1 MPSKQPRRQRK
12 SHFNAPLHI
21 RHKMVTAPLSRE
33 LREKYGVKRLPVR
46 KGDKVRVMRGQFRGV
61 EGSVVDV
68 DLSRYRLK
76 VDNVVV
82 KKASGDQVFYPIHPS
97 NVMII
102 SLDASDDVRK
112 KIIERRKSVG
122 GTE

>member
-1 MPSKQPRRQRK
+1 
-12 SHFNAPLHI
+12 
-21 RHKMVTAPLSRE
+21 
-33 LREKYGVKRLPVR
+33 
-46 KGDKVRVMRGQFRGV
+46 
-61 EGSVVDV
+61 VDV

>member
-1 MPSKQPRRQRK
+1 MSSKQPRRQRK
-12 SHFNAPLHI
+12 TFFNAPLHR
-21 RHKMVTAPLSRE
+21 RHKAMTAPLSRE

-68 DLSRYRLK
+68 DLSRYKIK
-76 VDNVVV
+76 VDNVVI

-102 SLDASDDVRK
+102 SLDTSDDVRM
-112 KIIERRKSVG
+112 KIIERRRAG
-122 GTE
+122 EAE